1 MRVALAL
8 AFACGLVS
16 FWTGMFAGGSA
27 LAARVEPYL
36 NGLQGQSIDPTPPPR
51 LMGAIT
57 AALARLLPADHA
69 SLTRRLREAGRSGSV
84 ESFRHEQAR
93 WVLIGAGAGIIV
105 GGRNMMETASSEIAV
120 VPMLVVLGALGGY
133 AASESNLSRQV
144 SRRRERVGAD
154 LPLALDLLTL
164 SVMAGE
170 SVPGA
175 LARAAQVLPGE
186 VGPALEECLG
196 DVRAGSPM
204 TEALERLPSY
214 LPGPAVARLVDSLCT
229 GIERGAPL
237 ADTLRAQCDDL
248 RDARR
253 RELLE
258 IGGKR
263 EILMLVPVVF
273 LILPVVVVFALYP
286 GLVALDLLVP

>member
-1 MRVALAL
+1 MRLAL
-8 AFACGLVS
+8 AVSSACGLVL
-16 FWTGMFAGGSA
+16 FWTGLFGGRSV

-36 NGLQGQSIDPTPPPR
+36 NGLQGRSVDVTAPPP
-51 LMGAIT
+51 LAGAVT

-69 SLTRRLREAGRSGSV
+69 SLTRRLTEAGSSVSV
-84 ESFRHEQAR
+84 EAFRHEQAR
-93 WVLIGAGAGIIV
+93 WMLIGAGAGLIV
-105 GGRNMMETASSEIAV
+105 AARGASDAV
-120 VPMLVVLGALGGY
+120 TREAALLPILVLLGAFAGY
-133 AASESNLSRQV
+133 ATSERNLSRRV
-144 SRRRERVGAD
+144 SKRRERVVGD
-154 LPLALDLLTL
+154 LPLTLDLLTL

-170 SVPGA
+170 SVQGA
-175 LARAAQVLPGE
+175 LARVAQALPGD
-186 VGPALEECLG
+186 VGSALEACLG
-196 DVRAGSPM
+196 DVRAGAAM

-214 LPGPAVARLVDSLCT
+214 LPGPAAARLVDSLCT
-229 GIERGAPL
+229 GMERGAPL

-248 RDARR
+248 RGARR

-258 IGGKR
+258 TGGKR